1 MNLGNRRPLEDPE
14 LNLTPLIDVVFCL
27 IIFFVVTTTFDDR
40 SALNIQLPQASPS
53 QALPVGEPLQL
64 QIDAEGRYFVAGNEV
79 LRRDG
84 AALREAIVQIAGDD
98 RERSVILR
106 ADARTP
112 HQAVVTAMDALGA
125 VGFTRL
131 SIATLPE
138 PDADSEDVRR

>member
-1 MNLGNRRPLEDPE
+1 MNFGSRRSLEDPE

-40 SALNIQLPQASPS
+40 SALNIQLPTASPS
-53 QALPVGEPLQL
+53 EALPVGEPLQV
-64 QIDAEGRYFVAGNEV
+64 QIDAEGRYFIAGSEV

-84 AALREAIVQIAGDD
+84 AALREALEQIAGDD

-125 VGFTRL
+125 VGFTKL
-131 SIATLPE
+131 SIATVPE
-138 PDADSEDVRR
+138 GEAASGADGG

>member
-53 QALPVGEPLQL
+53 QAVPVGEPLQL
-64 QIDAEGRYFVAGNEV
+64 QIDAEGRYFVAGSEV

-84 AALREAIVQIAGDD
+84 AALREAILQVAGDD
-98 RERSVILR
+98 RERSVIIR

-112 HQAVVTAMDALGA
+112 HQSVVTAMDALGA

-138 PDADSEDVRR
+138 TEGEDGG